1 MTDTPGWASPGSA
14 PSDGPDAPGAAQPPE
29 QPSDRSPDQG
39 EQGGADQAQ
48 PPSKWSKEQ
57 PPAGQWTAPQP
68 PSTPQAPPQ
77 SSQPPQS
84 SPGYPGWGTPPP
96 PPTPGTGPQGGGP
109 GAPGGA
115 GAPAGWG
122 SPGPHG
128 APGPHGMPGPGG
140 GPGYGAPG
148 YGVPGYGYGY
158 GGPGYGPPA
167 GWGGPPPAAKPGVIP
182 LRPLGIGEILD
193 GAVTTMRT
201 HWRTV
206 LGICLALAVLT
217 ELVVV
222 LLQGFYLDNTAVL
235 DDPSATPEETLRAA
249 GGSMLNSSVVLLVT
263 AVAAIAATALLT
275 PVMSRSVLGRPVTA
289 GEIARD
295 VRPQLPRLCGLTLL
309 LPLIGAAII
318 GVGTLPGIL
327 VALGG
332 ATAGGAALAVLG
344 GMAASVLATWV
355 VVRFSLAPPALML
368 EKQSIRKAFAR
379 SAKLVSGSWWRVFGI
394 QLLARLIAGIIGSV
408 IAVPFTVLAGVLTGN
423 GIGNFLD
430 GTADLGWSF
439 LVISGIGGVIG
450 STLTLPLTAGV
461 TSLLYID
468 LRIRR
473 EALDLEL
480 ARAAGV
486 EGPGSG
492 TAPRS

>member
-14 PSDGPDAPGAAQPPE
+14 PSDGPDTPGTAQPPE

-39 EQGGADQAQ
+39 EQDGADQAQ
-48 PPSKWSKEQ
+48 PPAKWSREQ
-57 PPAGQWTAPQP
+57 PPAGQWTAPLP
-68 PSTPQAPPQ
+68 PATPQAQPQDPQTPPRA
-77 SSQPPQS
+77 PQAG
-84 SPGYPGWGTPPP
+84 PGYPGWGTPPP
-96 PPTPGTGPQGGGP
+96 PPGPGPYGGGP
-109 GAPGGA
+109 GGPGTPGG
-115 GAPAGWG
+115 W
-122 SPGPHG
+122 G
-128 APGPHGMPGPGG
+128 APGPTG
-140 GPGYGAPG
+140 GPGYGPSG
-148 YGVPGYGYGY
+148 HGGPGY
-158 GGPGYGPPA
+158 GGPGYGHPGYGTP
-167 GWGGPPPAAKPGVIP
+167 GGWGGPWGGPPPAARPGVIP

-193 GAVTTMRT
+193 GAVSTMRT

-206 LGICLALAVLT
+206 LGISLAVAVVT
-217 ELVVV
+217 EIVVV
-222 LLQGFYLDNTAVL
+222 LLQGLWIDNTAVL

-249 GGSMLNSSVVLLVT
+249 GGSMLNSGVVLLVT
-263 AVAAIAATALLT
+263 AIAAIAATALLT

-289 GEIARD
+289 GEVARD

-355 VVRFSLAPPALML
+355 VVRFSLAPSALML
-368 EKQSIRKAFAR
+368 EKQSIRKALGR
-379 SAKLVSGSWWRVFGI
+379 SAKLVNGSWWRVFGI
-394 QLLARLIAGIIGSV
+394 QLLARVIAGIIGSV
-408 IAVPFTVLAGVLTGN
+408 IAVPFTVLAGVLTDN

-439 LVISGIGGVIG
+439 LMISGIGGVIG
-450 STLTLPLTAGV
+450 SALTLPITAGV

-486 EGPGSG
+486 EGHDSGPTPGS
-492 TAPRS
+492 

>member
-14 PSDGPDAPGAAQPPE
+14 PSDEPDTPGGAAQPPE
-29 QPSDRSPDQG
+29 QPSEQPSDRIPDQG
-39 EQGGADQAQ
+39 DQGGRDGADRTPQS
-48 PPSKWSKEQ
+48 SKWSEEQ

-68 PSTPQAPPQ
+68 PQAPQAG
-77 SSQPPQS
+77 
-84 SPGYPGWGTPPP
+84 PGYPGWGTPPP
-96 PPTPGTGPQGGGP
+96 PPTGPGPYGGGP
-109 GAPGGA
+109 AAPGG
-115 GAPAGWG
+115 WG
-122 SPGPHG
+122 TPGPT
-128 APGPHGMPGPGG
+128 
-140 GPGYGAPG
+140 
-148 YGVPGYGYGY
+148 
-158 GGPGYGPPA
+158 GGPGYGPP
-167 GWGGPPPAAKPGVIP
+167 GHGGPGYGHPGYGPPGGWGGPWGGPPPAAKPGVIP
-182 LRPLGIGEILD
+182 LRPLGLGEILD
-193 GAVTTMRT
+193 GAVATMRT

-206 LGICLALAVLT
+206 LGISLAVAVVT
-217 ELVVV
+217 VIVVV
-222 LLQGFYLDNTAVL
+222 LLQGLYLDNTAVL

-249 GGSMLNSSVVLLVT
+249 GGSLLNSSVVLLVT

-289 GEIARD
+289 GEVARD
-295 VRPQLPRLCGLTLL
+295 IRPQLPRLCGLTLL

-332 ATAGGAALAVLG
+332 STAGGAALAALG

-355 VVRFSLAPPALML
+355 LVRFSLAPPALAL
-368 EKQSIRKAFAR
+368 EKQSVRKALGR
-379 SAKLVSGSWWRVFGI
+379 SAKLVNGSWWRVFGI
-394 QLLARLIAGIIGSV
+394 QLLARVIAGVVGSV

-423 GIGNFLD
+423 GLGNFLD

-439 LVISGIGGVIG
+439 LMISGIGGVIG
-450 STLTLPLTAGV
+450 SALTLPLTAGV

-486 EGPGSG
+486 ERPGPGPTPGS
-492 TAPRS
+492 

>member
-14 PSDGPDAPGAAQPPE
+14 PSDEPDTPGGAAQPPE
-29 QPSDRSPDQG
+29 QPSEQPSDRIPDQG
-39 EQGGADQAQ
+39 DQGGRDGADRAPQS
-48 PPSKWSKEQ
+48 SKWSEEQ

-68 PSTPQAPPQ
+68 PAAPQAPQAPQ
-77 SSQPPQS
+77 AG
-84 SPGYPGWGTPPP
+84 PGYPGWGTPPP
-96 PPTPGTGPQGGGP
+96 PPTGPGPYGGGP
-109 GAPGGA
+109 AAPGG
-115 GAPAGWG
+115 WG
-122 SPGPHG
+122 TPGPT
-128 APGPHGMPGPGG
+128 
-140 GPGYGAPG
+140 
-148 YGVPGYGYGY
+148 
-158 GGPGYGPPA
+158 GGPGYGPP
-167 GWGGPPPAAKPGVIP
+167 GHGDPGYGHPGYGPPGGWGGPWGGPPPAAKPGVIP
-182 LRPLGIGEILD
+182 LRPLGLGEILD
-193 GAVTTMRT
+193 GAVATMRT

-206 LGICLALAVLT
+206 LGISLAVAVVT
-217 ELVVV
+217 EIVVV
-222 LLQGFYLDNTAVL
+222 LLQGLYLDNTAVL

-249 GGSMLNSSVVLLVT
+249 GGSLLNSSVVLLVT

-289 GEIARD
+289 GEVARD
-295 VRPQLPRLCGLTLL
+295 IRPQLPRLCGLTLL

-332 ATAGGAALAVLG
+332 STAGGAALAALG

-355 VVRFSLAPPALML
+355 LVRFSLAPPALAL
-368 EKQSIRKAFAR
+368 EKQSVRKALGR
-379 SAKLVSGSWWRVFGI
+379 SAKLVNGSWWRVFGI
-394 QLLARLIAGIIGSV
+394 QLLARVIAGVVGSV

-423 GIGNFLD
+423 GLGNFLD

-439 LVISGIGGVIG
+439 LMISGIGGVIG
-450 STLTLPLTAGV
+450 SALTLPLTAGV

-486 EGPGSG
+486 ERPGPGPTPGS
-492 TAPRS
+492 